1 MTFEKHRS
9 KNGCRDASSLTQKRE
24 VIRGNTMFRLMTSL
38 QHQHG
43 VALFCDASENRTR
56 TPWSNASR
64 RQIEFQLKT
73 KFTQTEAIQPCS
85 GLALED
91 VSSLFKLRFAQA
103 ATSQGHVGRAT
114 VLSGSIEMTLH
125 PRPLS

>member
-1 MTFEKHRS
+1 MTFEKYHS
-9 KNGCRDASSLTQKRE
+9 KNGCRDASSLTPKRD
-24 VIRGNTMFRLMTSL
+24 VIRGNMMFRLKTSL
-38 QHQHG
+38 QHQCG

-56 TPWSNASR
+56 TPWLNASR

-73 KFTQTEAIQPCS
+73 KFTQTEVIQPCG
-85 GLALED
+85 GLAREGT
-91 VSSLFKLRFAQA
+91 SSLFKLMFVQA
-103 ATSQGHVGRAT
+103 ATSQGHVGRSP